1 LPMQA
6 HALRCPKLDA
16 SLDCWSEIC
25 ELSYE
30 PASAPF
36 GTPSRNTDIRQ
47 QAGHETAVRFL
58 RRVILNIILKPSC
71 IFRKQKY
78 PSWYREKIREPGLH
92 RPACFLMLSS

>member
-16 SLDCWSEIC
+16 SLDCWLEIG

-36 GTPSRNTDIRQ
+36 DTPSRNTDICQ
-47 QAGHETAVRFL
+47 QAGHDTAARFL
-58 RRVILNIILKPSC
+58 
-71 IFRKQKY
+71 
-78 PSWYREKIREPGLH
+78 
-92 RPACFLMLSS
+92 